1 MFKISTF
8 LNADGKRV
16 VVGLVKGTNVLPN
29 AVFTDADGVELP
41 PSTTVLAGGISVLTT
56 SPIEDRNKVFEPL
69 RACDW

>member
-16 VVGLVKGTNVLPN
+16 AIGLVKGTSVLPS
-29 AVFTDADGVELP
+29 AVFTDADGIELP
-41 PSTTVLAGGISVLTT
+41 PNTTVLAGDISVLTT
-56 SPIEDRNKVFEPL
+56 PSIEGRNMVFEPL

>member
-16 VVGLVKGTNVLPN
+16 AVGHVKGTNVPVN
-29 AVFTDADGVELP
+29 ATFTDADGIDLP
-41 PSTTVLAGGISVLTT
+41 PNTTVSIGDIDVLT
-56 SPIEDRNKVFEPL
+56 SPSAEGRNKVFEPL

>member
-16 VVGLVKGTNVLPN
+16 AVGHVKGTNVLVN
-29 AVFTDADGVELP
+29 ATFTDADGIELP
-41 PSTTVLAGGISVLTT
+41 PSTTVTIGDIDVLTNPSVT
-56 SPIEDRNKVFEPL
+56 GRNMVFEPL